1 MNPVEPS
8 YDLIIARARVH
19 DGTAAPEYIADIG
32 VRGDRIAAIGDLSE
46 AAGPRVEASG
56 KVLAPGFID
65 IHTHSDFSILF
76 TRGMESSL
84 AQGVTAEV
92 VGNCGISIG
101 LADRGDLFSLER
113 RGLERVGVALDWND
127 LGGFL
132 DRVESEGTAIHVAT
146 LAGHGTLRKRAM
158 GVADR
163 PPTADELATMCRDL
177 GRALDQGAIGL
188 SSGLEYVPGMYAD
201 VAEMTAL
208 AKVAREARGFYAT
221 HLRDEGDGL
230 VESVG
235 EAIAVAEGAGLPL
248 QLSHHK
254 AERRANWGKVART
267 LEMVRQARERGLD
280 ISLDQYPYTAY
291 QTALST
297 ISLPHWAVGGTP
309 ALMAER
315 LRDPE
320 GRAAIRAAMPDT
332 DWSAVVMASCPPM
345 PAATGTSVEAL
356 ARDAGIDPRDW
367 VLDLLARGEGWISAV
382 HHAMSEADVETVL
395 SDPYVMIGSDSV
407 TASLRGPAAQDRPHP
422 RTFGTFARVLGRYVR
437 QRGVLPLGEAI
448 RRMTSLPAD
457 RLGWGDRGRIRVGNV
472 ADLVLLD
479 PETVEDAASFLD
491 PTLPARGIAAVWVAG
506 TLAWDGDHA
515 TGSRTG
521 RVLRA
526 GNRRS
531 QA

>member
-1 MNPVEPS
+1 ME
-8 YDLIIARARVH
+8 L
-19 DGTAAPEYIADIG
+19 PEFVSDVGI
-32 VRGDRIAAIGDLSE
+32 RGDRIAAIEDLSE
-46 AAGPRVEASG
+46 ATGPRVDASG

-101 LADRGDLFSLER
+101 LAGRSDLFSLER
-113 RGLERVGVALDWND
+113 RGLERVGIALDWND

-146 LAGHGTLRKRAM
+146 LAGHGTLRKRTM

-163 PPTADELATMCRDL
+163 PPTDDELSSMCRDL
-177 GRALDQGAIGL
+177 DHALSQGAVGL

-208 AKVAREARGFYAT
+208 ARIACAAGGFYAT

-230 VESVG
+230 VESVR
-235 EAIAVAEGAGLPL
+235 EAITVAEGAGIAL

-254 AERRANWGKVART
+254 AERRANWGKVAET
-267 LEMVRQARERGLD
+267 LGMVRMARGRGLD
-280 ISLDQYPYTAY
+280 VALDQYPYTAY

-297 ISLPHWAVGGTP
+297 ISLPQWAVGGTP
-309 ALMAER
+309 SLMGER

-320 GRAAIRAAMPDT
+320 ARGRIRAAMPDT
-332 DWSAVVMASCPPM
+332 DWTAVVMASCPPI
-345 PAATGTSVEAL
+345 PSATGTSVADL
-356 ARDAGIDPRDW
+356 AREAGVDPRDW

-382 HHAMSEADVETVL
+382 HHAMSEDDVEMVL
-395 SDPYVMIGSDSV
+395 SDPHVMIGSDSV

-437 QRGVLPLGEAI
+437 ERGVLPLGEAI

-457 RLGWGDRGRIRVGNV
+457 RLGWNDRGRVRVGNV

-479 PETVEDAASFLD
+479 PETVEDAASFVD
-491 PTLPARGIAAVWVAG
+491 PTVPARGITAVWVAG
-506 TLAWDGDHA
+506 TLAWEGDHA

-526 GNRRS
+526 GNRR
-531 QA
+531 